1 MDFNDARGI
10 PRIDRAGAAL
20 VALFGLLYCW
30 NLTAIELSD
39 TDEGRSGVI
48 VRDMVEG
55 GQWLLP
61 RTPDGYLCEKPLAYY
76 GAAAILG
83 SMFGINEWTLRGVS
97 VAAALVCLWATWI
110 LARIYSSSRAA
121 GLSVVLL
128 GSNLLFLFS
137 ARQAMVDM
145 TLACFV
151 TLGLLCYFAARQGRI
166 DRWPASAAAGAA
178 FGLAILSKGPVGVVL
193 PGAIVL
199 SDALLSYGVRWK
211 ATRKAWGPVTLAGF
225 LALTI
230 SMAWYLPGLLK
241 GGGEF
246 LETSILSE
254 NFRMPIGR
262 AEGIG
267 VSHRKPPYYY
277 PMYQLIAFLPALP
290 LLPTIFGW
298 IRSRESDP
306 ARRHLGAWFVGGFAL
321 FMLVS
326 NKRWYYLVPL
336 QPAVAVA
343 LALAAER
350 AIQQS
355 PRRLLTLPAAIIGLL
370 AMVASLGAAVL
381 VLKPSLLHHW
391 GREGAYVEA
400 LTGHRIAIGVA
411 TAVLLG
417 TGGILWGASRRG
429 GDAVLRA
436 SAGLAIIVIGGRVGA
451 GDLVEAK
458 FDHSREFVRSATL
471 ALPPKAKPVIYP
483 PINGYAME
491 FYWPERLIRDQKAAL
506 TSEFVL
512 VQRPFLDQIPDVR
525 RQICAWEFRN
535 SRKDV
540 ILLHRGGP

>member
-1 MDFNDARGI
+1 MILDDARGF

-20 VALFGLLYCW
+20 VALFGILYCW

-55 GQWLLP
+55 GRWLLP

-76 GAAAILG
+76 GTAALLG
-83 SMFGINEWTLRGVS
+83 SLFGINEWTLRGVS
-97 VAAALVCLWATWI
+97 VAAALVCLWATWT
-110 LARIYSSSRAA
+110 LARMYSTSRAA

-145 TLACFV
+145 TLACFL
-151 TLGLLCYFAARQGRI
+151 TLGLLCYFAARVGRI
-166 DRWPASAAAGAA
+166 GRWPAAALAGTA
-178 FGLAILSKGPVGVVL
+178 FGLAALSKGPLGIVL
-193 PGAIVL
+193 PGAVIFA
-199 SDALLSYGVRWK
+199 DALLSYGGRPK
-211 ATRKAWGPVTLAGF
+211 ATLPAWGPAVGGGV
-225 LALTI
+225 LALAI

-241 GGGEF
+241 GGREF

-277 PMYQLIAFLPALP
+277 PMYQLMAFLPALP

-298 IRSRESDP
+298 IRSRDSDP
-306 ARRHLGAWFVGGFAL
+306 ARRHLGAWFLGGFLL
-321 FMLVS
+321 FMLAS

-336 QPAVAVA
+336 QPGVAVA

-350 AIQQS
+350 AVQQS
-355 PRRLLTLPAAIIGLL
+355 SRRLLTLPTCFLGVVAMLAAIGAGL
-370 AMVASLGAAVL
+370 MVA
-381 VLKPSLLHHW
+381 KPSLLGSW

-400 LTGHRIAIGVA
+400 LNGHRFAIGA
-411 TAVLLG
+411 AAAVLLG
-417 TGGILWGASRRG
+417 TGGLVCAASRRG
-429 GDAVLRA
+429 SSAALRA
-436 SAGLAIIVIGGRVGA
+436 AAVFAMVVIGGRVGA
-451 GDLVEAK
+451 GDLVEAE
-458 FDHSREFVRSATL
+458 FDHSREFVRSATV
-471 ALPPKAKPVIYP
+471 ALPPRAKPVILP

-491 FYWPERLIRDQKAAL
+491 FYWPQRLIRDERAAR
-506 TSEFVL
+506 TSEYVL
-512 VQRPFLDQIPDVR
+512 VQRPLLETIPDVK
-525 RQICAWEFRN
+525 RQLCVWKFRN
-535 SRKDV
+535 SKKDV
-540 ILLHRGGP
+540 ILLQRGGP